1 MTGCEETDQL
11 WYKKKRVLLLNSVD
25 SSAAP
30 AHVLNICCVFASH
43 LEKRRTDFG
52 NVEISGLFCSF
63 LTLQRIL
70 PWCEPT
76 LPWTWPMCWQMS
88 NCVLVPLT
96 WACRTEGLIHFC
108 TNKLTR
114 VCKSD
119 STSCSRFK
127 GLSSSTGLQTN
138 FSGLGLLWDHGTI
151 QSWFTYDVRPAFCYR
166 IPSGVKNEDK
176 GLRTLKRR
184 ESLPLNCCQ
193 GKHFGCWK
201 SELLN
206 HLMWWKLHE
215 MLRFPVWLLHQRV
228 LTRKYSLKEDL
239 LPLKWKISCILC
251 QRKKNPILQ
260 SLMIFKI
267 FPWFSAVLC
276 ES

>member
-11 WYKKKRVLLLNSVD
+11 WYKKKSFAAQFSWFFCCTCSCFKHLLCVCLAPWEAPHWFWKCGNLRV
-25 SSAAP
+25 
-30 AHVLNICCVFASH
+30 VLQFFTP
-43 LEKRRTDFG
+43 R
-52 NVEISGLFCSF
+52 
-63 LTLQRIL
+63 RIL

-114 VCKSD
+114 ACKSD

-251 QRKKNPILQ
+251 QRKKQQ
-260 SLMIFKI
+260 SFK
-267 FPWFSAVLC
+267 V
-276 ES
+276 